1 MKKLLVLLTSV
12 IVLTLASCTANIGG
26 IQPSTTSDSSS
37 DSESEVVKEDEIIQ
51 GTLNENEVLYVYY
64 ANETIYFTADEKL
77 NLSSNSTFERV
88 EYTYDKKYSDVKV
101 HAEGG
106 KGVTAEL
113 FYSWYGNAT
122 IAIYISISNQ

>member
-1 MKKLLVLLTSV
+1 MKKLLKLLMLTAVLS
-12 IVLTLASCTANIGG
+12 IASCAANISG
-26 IQPSTTSDSSS
+26 IQPNTTSDSSS
-37 DSESEVVKEDEIIQ
+37 SSEAEVVEEDEIIQ

-88 EYTYDKKYSDVKV
+88 EYTYNKRYSNVKV

-113 FYSWYGNAT
+113 FYNWYGNVT
-122 IAIYISISNQ
+122 IAIYFSISNQ